1 MFEEYGKELMM
12 LGGTI
17 AGFVAAVLSV
27 LEKLLVFRGSPS
39 KSESVT
45 ETRNEPKSESRSEKR
60 DSYRPER
67 APVESAPSIDF
78 FSSKP
83 LRGTSYLLLNE
94 VGVIAAAGVLLNY
107 IGLTLSRHL
116 ESILFLDM
124 TGTAL
129 VAILLGPW
137 WGAIVALLSN
147 SVVNWLLFPEAGAD
161 VVIFPWSLVNMTG
174 ALFWGIL
181 ARQAGFQKYV
191 RTSKSSGFA
200 HMWYLLSFGV
210 IGAVVMSIPGTLV
223 QSALHESSVLA
234 LNPEVA
240 QSLSVQI
247 GRWEA
252 AVQLYLES
260 AIGLRWSESIGWYI
274 VNWIQNCVR
283 YIPDKTMSAAIALVI
298 LKYGYP
304 LFEREL
310 IHGGPDGERPRDERI
325 LPLIL
330 GLLYAPSYASLIS
343 SEGYA
348 GPLYWPLWSVPWL
361 FILYGYFRIRYAGPT
376 DNALQQARLQRAD
389 RYAKALKPVGKEPSY
404 EFCRRLTFAT
414 LIASLIFAICLPVML
429 MDFYRVTF
437 KFFCVVYGFL
447 LAVHLIR
454 VAIAQ
459 NISVARTDG

>member
-1 MFEEYGKELMM
+1 MLEEYGKELMM

-17 AGFVAAVLSV
+17 AGFIAALLTVM
-27 LEKLLVFRGSPS
+27 EKLLDIQNRMHS
-39 KSESVT
+39 KKDRKMPPQQERVST
-45 ETRNEPKSESRSEKR
+45 ETIS
-60 DSYRPER
+60 
-67 APVESAPSIDF
+67 SIDF

-83 LRGTSYLLLNE
+83 LRGSSYLLLNE
-94 VGVIAAAGVLLNY
+94 TSVIIASGVLLNY
-107 IGLTLSRHL
+107 VGLTLSRHL

-174 ALFWGIL
+174 ALFWGML

-191 RTSKSSGFA
+191 RTGKSSGLA
-200 HMWYLLSFGV
+200 HAWFLLSFGV
-210 IGAVVMSIPGTLV
+210 AGAVVMSIPGTLV
-223 QSALHESSVLA
+223 QSALHERSIFA

-240 QSLSVQI
+240 ESLSARI
-247 GRWEA
+247 AAWEG
-252 AVQLYLES
+252 AVQSYLES
-260 AIGLRWSESIGWYI
+260 LLGLTWSEHIGWYV
-274 VNWIQNCVR
+274 VNWFQNCIR
-283 YIPDKTMSAAIALVI
+283 YIPDKTMSAAIALVV

-310 IHGGPDGERPRDERI
+310 IHGGPEGDRPGDERI
-325 LPLIL
+325 LPLVL
-330 GLLYAPSYASLIS
+330 GLLYVPSYAVLIS
-343 SEGYA
+343 SEDYA
-348 GPLYWPLWSVPWL
+348 GTMYWPLWSVPWL
-361 FILYGYFRIRYAGPT
+361 FMVYGYFNLRYWGPS
-376 DNALQQARLQRAD
+376 DDALHEARLQRAE
-389 RYAKALKPVGKEPSY
+389 RYARALKPIGKEPSY

-414 LIASLIFAICLPVML
+414 LIASLLFALCLPILL

-447 LAVHLIR
+447 LVVHLIR

-459 NISVARTDG
+459 NISVARADG

>member
-1 MFEEYGKELMM
+1 MLEEYSKELMM

-17 AGFVAAVLSV
+17 AGFIAALLTVM
-27 LEKLLVFRGSPS
+27 EKLLDIQ
-39 KSESVT
+39 
-45 ETRNEPKSESRSEKR
+45 TRIRTKKEKR
-60 DSYRPER
+60 STSQPER
-67 APVESAPSIDF
+67 PSVEAAPSIDF

-83 LRGTSYLLLNE
+83 LRGSSYLLLYE
-94 VGVIAAAGVLLNY
+94 TSVIVAAGVLLNY
-107 IGLTLSRHL
+107 VGLTLSRHL

-161 VVIFPWSLVNMTG
+161 VVIFPWSLVNMAG
-174 ALFWGIL
+174 ALFWGML

-191 RTSKSSGFA
+191 RTSKSSGLA
-200 HMWYLLSFGV
+200 HTWFLLSFGV
-210 IGAVVMSIPGTLV
+210 AGAVVMSIPGTLV
-223 QSALHESSVLA
+223 QAALHERSIFS

-240 QSLSVQI
+240 ESLSVRI
-247 GRWEA
+247 DHWET
-252 AVQLYLES
+252 AVQMYLES
-260 AIGLRWSESIGWYI
+260 ALGLKWSEDISWYV
-274 VNWIQNCVR
+274 VNWFQNWIR

-310 IHGGPDGERPRDERI
+310 IHGGPEGERPGDERI
-325 LPLIL
+325 LPLVL
-330 GLLYAPSYASLIS
+330 GLLYAPSFAALIS
-343 SEGYA
+343 NPDYGGS
-348 GPLYWPLWSVPWL
+348 LYWPLWAMPWL
-361 FILYGYFRIRYAGPT
+361 FIFYGYFRIRYWGPT
-376 DNALQQARLQRAD
+376 DDALQEARLQRAE
-389 RYAKALKPVGKEPSY
+389 RYARALKPIGKEPSY

-414 LIASLIFAICLPVML
+414 LIASLIFALCLPVLL
-429 MDFYRVTF
+429 MDFYRVAF

-447 LAVHLIR
+447 LVVHLIR

-459 NISVARTDG
+459 NISVARADS

>member
-17 AGFVAAVLSV
+17 AGFIAALLTVM
-27 LEKLLVFRGSPS
+27 EKLLDFRHRFHS
-39 KSESVT
+39 K
-45 ETRNEPKSESRSEKR
+45 NEKKNTSQ
-60 DSYRPER
+60 PER
-67 APVESAPSIDF
+67 AAADTAPSIDF

-83 LRGTSYLLLNE
+83 LRGSSYLLLNE
-94 VGVIAAAGVLLNY
+94 TSVIVAAGVLLNY
-107 IGLTLSRHL
+107 VGLTLSRHL

-147 SVVNWLLFPEAGAD
+147 SIVNWLLFPEAGAD
-161 VVIFPWSLVNMTG
+161 VVIFPWSLVNMAG
-174 ALFWGIL
+174 ALFWGML
-181 ARQAGFQKYV
+181 ARQASFQKYV
-191 RTSKSSGFA
+191 RTSKSSGLA
-200 HMWYLLSFGV
+200 HTWYLLSFGV
-210 IGAVVMSIPGTLV
+210 AGAVAMSIPGTLV
-223 QSALHESSVLA
+223 QSALHERSVFT

-240 QSLSVQI
+240 ESLSLRI
-247 GRWEA
+247 EHWEA
-252 AVQLYLES
+252 AIQLYLES
-260 AIGLRWSESIGWYI
+260 ALGLKWGDSISWYV
-274 VNWIQNCVR
+274 VNWFQNCIR

-310 IHGGPDGERPRDERI
+310 IHGGPEGERPGDDRI
-325 LPLIL
+325 LPLVL
-330 GLLYAPSYASLIS
+330 GLLYTPSYAVLIS

-348 GPLYWPLWSVPWL
+348 GTMYWPLWSVPWL
-361 FILYGYFRIRYAGPT
+361 FILYGYFNLRYWGQS
-376 DNALQQARLQRAD
+376 DDVLHEARLQRAE
-389 RYAKALKPVGKEPSY
+389 RYARALKPIGKEPSY

-414 LIASLIFAICLPVML
+414 LIASLLFALCLPILL

-447 LAVHLIR
+447 LVVHLIR

-459 NISVARTDG
+459 NISVARADG